1 MCHSHS
7 LQLVAAMEADH
18 KSEGGKE
25 EDRGRAVER
34 GEGVRLKAELSLLN
48 GCGVIVDCILNT
60 VL

>member
-1 MCHSHS
+1 MCHS
-7 LQLVAAMEADH
+7 LQLVSAMEAAH

-25 EDRGRAVER
+25 EDRGRAVR